1 MPSSGD
7 LPNTGIEPRLLRLLH
22 WQASSLPLA
31 PPGKPII
38 AISPNKKLF
47 KPIKKKK
54 RNETLLNRFTSSF
67 GSQIVM
73 LSTFQEL
80 IVEVLNI
87 RTENQNLD
95 IAHNGFG
102 EGKEYLLLL
111 RLVDKSGQNIMRK
124 TYFSAQDCV
133 ISMFHILAL
142 FGSWSYSKL
151 SRGLL

>member
-1 MPSSGD
+1 MK
-7 LPNTGIEPRLLRLLH
+7 E
-22 WQASSLPLA
+22 
-31 PPGKPII
+31 
-38 AISPNKKLF
+38 
-47 KPIKKKK
+47 KK
-54 RNETLLNRFTSSF
+54 RNETLLDRFTSSF

-73 LSTFQEL
+73 LSTFQKL
-80 IVEVLNI
+80 IVEILNI

-95 IAHNGFG
+95 IAHDGFG

-133 ISMFHILAL
+133 ISIFHIPAL